1 MKIERLLYQVRP
13 AEFAKDFLQAD
24 AQVWTTWLQRQRG
37 FLNKT
42 SRIMPQGMIEIL
54 IFWST
59 ASEQAKAAGKKDEMK
74 IVDNLMRSRSPGTYK
89 LVQSS
94 SVPTEI

>member
-24 AQVWTTWLQRQRG
+24 AQVWTPWLQRQKG

-42 SRIMPQGMIEIL
+42 TRIMPQGQIELL
-54 IFWST
+54 IFW
-59 ASEQAKAAGKKDEMK
+59 ASAEDKTRAEGKKQELK
-74 IVDNLMRSRSPGTYK
+74 QVENLMKSRAPGVYH

-94 SVPTEI
+94 TLKAK